1 MRHLAL
7 EDFKIEHENG
17 ETERMDS
24 LYRLVNIAAR
34 RAIQLN
40 KPDARSLLAPV
51 SKKPVILALEEVLEG
66 KVWYRLGGE
75 DDDEYEVG

>member
-7 EDFKIEHENG
+7 EDFKLDG
-17 ETERMDS
+17 EEMDS

-40 KPDARSLLAPV
+40 RPDARSLLAPV
-51 SKKPVILALEEVLEG
+51 SKKPVILALEEILDG
-66 KVWYRLGGE
+66 KVWYRIGGADE
-75 DDDEYEVG
+75 DEYDVG